1 MLQLLS
7 NNLPFLADGDPLSES
22 VAESEPR
29 AVITNFHELS

>member
-7 NNLPFLADGDPLSES
+7 YNLPFLADGEPFTES